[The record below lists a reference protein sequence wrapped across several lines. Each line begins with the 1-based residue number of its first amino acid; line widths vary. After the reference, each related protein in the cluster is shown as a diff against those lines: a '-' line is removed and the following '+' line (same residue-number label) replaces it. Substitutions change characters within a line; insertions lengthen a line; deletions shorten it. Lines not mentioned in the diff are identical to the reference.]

1 MREAKANRVDDLGR
15 RRVICAAVLLAVI
28 CAAFGPA
35 HAQDRYDDHEL
46 TDRFYITAGGY
57 SQTDIRTTIRIDAK
71 TSDGAVSVG
80 TFIALES
87 LFDLDNETRTGR
99 IDGWFRINKKHR
111 INWTYWQTKRK
122 GVSTYNGTTTIDV
135 GDVTIS
141 PGDYVAT
148 EDKSQLIA
156 ASWSYSFL
164 NMRKYEAWFGAGL
177 NLQSV
182 NAVIDVDAGG
192 TSGQFEA
199 DAKGTVP
206 IPTINIGFRWNFNDR
221 WRILL
226 LQELFGLKIGDFSGK
241 RENTRLL
248 TEVDIIR
255 NFGVGGGFE
264 RHNFEVEAEGE
275 NFVGQLD
282 SGYSAF
288 TLYLK
293 AQW

>member
-1 MREAKANRVDDLGR
+1 MMRSPKVVPD
-15 RRVICAAVLLAVI
+15 
-28 CAAFGPA
+28 PA
-35 HAQDRYDDHEL
+35 PEPEP
-46 TDRFYITAGGY
+46 
-57 SQTDIRTTIRIDAK
+57 
-71 TSDGAVSVG
+71 
-80 TFIALES
+80 ALELEPPGATS
-87 LFDLDNETRTGR
+87 SYRAGSNLRIASTTRACSSR
-99 IDGWFRINKKHR
+99 SRARSAFHA
-111 INWTYWQTKRK
+111 
-122 GVSTYNGTTTIDV
+122 
-135 GDVTIS
+135 
-141 PGDYVAT
+141 VA
-148 EDKSQLIA
+148 S
-156 ASWSYSFL
+156 
-164 NMRKYEAWFGAGL
+164 AGC
-177 NLQSV
+177 
-182 NAVIDVDAGG
+182 G